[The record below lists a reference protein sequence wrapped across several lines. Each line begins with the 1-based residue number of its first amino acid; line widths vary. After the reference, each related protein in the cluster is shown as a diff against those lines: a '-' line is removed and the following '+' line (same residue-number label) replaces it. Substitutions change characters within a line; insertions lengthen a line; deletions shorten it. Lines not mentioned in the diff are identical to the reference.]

1 MLPYK
6 GDHNIVVLPGVTPL
20 SSVTGISLQM
30 TSRRGKAE
38 RVEEGERGSG
48 HGSFLLSHM
57 LLKAQAD
64 GLTAGEFPG

>member
-1 MLPYK
+1 
-6 GDHNIVVLPGVTPL
+6 
-20 SSVTGISLQM
+20 M